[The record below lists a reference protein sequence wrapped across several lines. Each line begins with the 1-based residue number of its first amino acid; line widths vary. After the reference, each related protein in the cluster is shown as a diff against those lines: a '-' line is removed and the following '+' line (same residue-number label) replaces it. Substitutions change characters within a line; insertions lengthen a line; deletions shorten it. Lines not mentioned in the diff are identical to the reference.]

1 MNILFLSPYA
11 PYPPRSGGA
20 LRIYNLLRGLARR
33 HEVCCLTF
41 AADEA
46 AEQALAPLHD
56 ICRVEVVQG
65 VPRRSMLRRALT
77 TVASPLPDM
86 ALRNASRAYTR
97 ALQQLLRGNY
107 FDIVQA
113 ESIEMARYG
122 RLALPYAHVVLD
134 EFNAEYVLQRRAAF
148 SDLRQMITRPRLV
161 AAASYSFIQWRKL
174 ATYEQRLLRRYDRV
188 LAVSEHDR
196 RALRKL
202 VSNARIAIVP
212 NGVDTDYFSP
222 QFEAVPDEDTPDRD
236 TEQPTGSTILF
247 TGSLDFRPNIDAV
260 LWFSRMVLPLIREH
274 RPEARFLV
282 VGRQPAPAVQALHN
296 NQSIIVRP
304 DVADVRPSIA
314 AADVYVVPM
323 RMGGGVRLKLLEA
336 LAMQAPVV
344 STKMGAEG
352 VQNLDDHEHLL
363 LADTPSA
370 FAAATLRLLDDPALG
385 KRLGSAGRELVAA
398 YYDWREIVPQ
408 LEQVYCS
415 LPV

>member
-1 MNILFLSPYA
+1 
-11 PYPPRSGGA
+11 
-20 LRIYNLLRGLARR
+20 
-33 HEVCCLTF
+33 
-41 AADEA
+41 
-46 AEQALAPLHD
+46 
-56 ICRVEVVQG
+56 
-65 VPRRSMLRRALT
+65 
-77 TVASPLPDM
+77 
-86 ALRNASRAYTR
+86 
-97 ALQQLLRGNY
+97 
-107 FDIVQA
+107 
-113 ESIEMARYG
+113 
-122 RLALPYAHVVLD
+122 VVLD